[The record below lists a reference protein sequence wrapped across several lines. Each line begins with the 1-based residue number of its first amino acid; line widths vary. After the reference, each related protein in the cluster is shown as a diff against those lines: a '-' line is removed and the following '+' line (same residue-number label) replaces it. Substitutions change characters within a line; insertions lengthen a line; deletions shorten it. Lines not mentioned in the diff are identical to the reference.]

1 MENIDKKYLENTF
14 ILLGHTGYGK
24 STGCI
29 ALTGNRNIEISSKL
43 ESCTQKIKLL
53 YRTIWK

>member
-14 ILLGHTGYGK
+14 ILLGHTGYEK

-43 ESCTQKIKLL
+43 ESCTQKIKF
-53 YRTIWK
+53 IPK